1 MKQRFFKQDGK
12 WYADV
17 ANHTLEENEMVMGA
31 DLALDL
37 ISEGHNEV
45 TLDLTT
51 QTENDDPLIS
61 FTLKTHDNNGAYYVV
76 NGPLYRQYIESI
88 LPLLGGRVPEIWICN
103 VTHDV
108 FGEHPE
114 TIYVNGIY
122 F

>member
-1 MKQRFFKQDGK
+1 MKQRFFKQEGK

-17 ANHTLEENEMVMGA
+17 ANRTLDENEMVMGA
-31 DLALDL
+31 DIALEL

-45 TLDLTT
+45 TLDLSTKK
-51 QTENDDPLIS
+51 EDDPLLI
-61 FTLKTHDNNGAYYVV
+61 FTMKSHDDDGAYYVV
-76 NGPLYRQYIESI
+76 NGLLYRQYIESI
-88 LPLLGGRVPEIWICN
+88 LPLLCGRVPEIWICN